1 MNMDRLLSPAQR
13 RAARGCLNEY
23 LNGLKDSPLRPT
35 PPADKAEFFA
45 LMENLKANKH
55 TVVNGREFE
64 MIECAVEI
72 AITEIKDWE
81 FSTRLGRSKQEI
93 LEAFDR

>member
-1 MNMDRLLSPAQR
+1 MNMGRLLSPAQR

-35 PPADKAEFFA
+35 PPADEAEFFV
-45 LMENLKANKH
+45 LMKKLKTDERA
-55 TVVNGREFE
+55 VVNSLEFE
-64 MIECAVEI
+64 MIEYAIEI

-81 FSTRLGRSKQEI
+81 FATRLGRSKQEI
-93 LEAFDR
+93 REAFDR